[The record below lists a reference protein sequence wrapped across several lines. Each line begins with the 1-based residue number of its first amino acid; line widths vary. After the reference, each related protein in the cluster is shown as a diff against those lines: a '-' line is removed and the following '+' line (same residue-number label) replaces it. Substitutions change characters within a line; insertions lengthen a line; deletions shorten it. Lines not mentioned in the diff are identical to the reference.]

1 MKSHWVLLWRLP
13 ITLRLM
19 QTSFM
24 CPRNRLPG
32 CPATWTPCLSLSCC
46 PAHTVPGALAS
57 LLFLGHFCLRAF
69 ARRSLLPG
77 AFPMTATCPRLQVS
91 QQPAPVWLH
100 QTRPP
105 GPPCWPPVLAPVSL
119 LHLLKPRRPRL
130 CPPGSRALWL
140 LAGLSRGKHPG
151 ECWRREES
159 DRWPS

>member
-19 QTSFM
+19 QMSFM
-24 CPRNRLPG
+24 CPRNRLPS

-105 GPPCWPPVLAPVSL
+105 GPPCWPPRACPRVPSPPSQTQKAQTLSSRLPSPLASGWAQQGEA
-119 LHLLKPRRPRL
+119 PR
-130 CPPGSRALWL
+130 
-140 LAGLSRGKHPG
+140 
-151 ECWRREES
+151 
-159 DRWPS
+159 